1 MLSLQSKVGEPMLRQ
16 VRMKMNFNSPSF
28 NNKCNLFVV
37 PIVFNINLS
46 STPSTTSTPSTSSTM
61 SVYCLKKTQFIPI
74 SLDAAWNF
82 FSHPKNLAVMTP
94 EYLNLKFTNELYG
107 DEMYPGQVMTY
118 NVRPVLGIPMFWMTE
133 ITHVVPKKFFVD
145 EQRFGPY
152 AMWHH
157 QHHFEEVEGGVL
169 MTDLIHYKAPLG
181 FLGDVAVALFIKK
194 QLEGIFVFRKKKVEE
209 LFTMK

>member
-1 MLSLQSKVGEPMLRQ
+1 LKG
-16 VRMKMNFNSPSF
+16 NFNSSSY
-28 NNKCNLFVV
+28 NNRSNLFVNQ
-37 PIVFNINLS
+37 IEINIKLFSTS
-46 STPSTTSTPSTSSTM
+46 STPSTPSTM
-61 SVYCLKKTQFIPI
+61 SVYSLKKTQFIPI
-74 SLDAAWNF
+74 SLDAAWDF

-107 DEMYPGQVMTY
+107 EEMYPGQVMTY

-157 QHHFEEVEGGVL
+157 QHHFEEVEGGVM

-181 FLGDVAVALFIKK
+181 FLGDIAVALFIKK

-209 LFTMK
+209 LFPSTTNQAS

>member
-1 MLSLQSKVGEPMLRQ
+1 
-16 VRMKMNFNSPSF
+16 
-28 NNKCNLFVV
+28 
-37 PIVFNINLS
+37 
-46 STPSTTSTPSTSSTM
+46 M
-61 SVYCLKKTQFIPI
+61 SVYSLKKTQFIPI
-74 SLDAAWNF
+74 SLDAAWDF

-94 EYLNLKFTNELYG
+94 AYLNLKFTNELYG
-107 DEMYPGQVMTY
+107 EEMYPGQVMTY

-181 FLGDVAVALFIKK
+181 FLGDIAVALFIKK
-194 QLEGIFVFRKKKVEE
+194 QLEGIFDFRKKKVEE
-209 LFTMK
+209 LFPSTANKAQKPTTDLVNNLICSRFLGLGFFKEIFGSAELTLLHHDLAHLQIGQC

>member
-1 MLSLQSKVGEPMLRQ
+1 MQSVCCSDCIQ
-16 VRMKMNFNSPSF
+16 YQAFFNHPNPF
-28 NNKCNLFVV
+28 NPF
-37 PIVFNINLS
+37 I
-46 STPSTTSTPSTSSTM
+46 M
-61 SVYCLKKTQFIPI
+61 SVYSLKKTQFIPI
-74 SLDAAWNF
+74 SLDAAWDF

-194 QLEGIFVFRKKKVEE
+194 QLEGIFLFRKQKVED
-209 LFTMK
+209 LFPAK